1 MSFSW
6 TRVIL
11 SLTSVE
17 DDDLL
22 SDEEDILPKEWRD
35 LALDYELA
43 DMAIENL
50 KDHFL
55 R

>member
-1 MSFSW
+1 M
-6 TRVIL
+6 IL

-22 SDEEDILPKEWRD
+22 SDEEDILPKDRRD
-35 LALDYELA
+35 LALDDELA

-50 KDHFL
+50 KYHFL
-55 R
+55 H